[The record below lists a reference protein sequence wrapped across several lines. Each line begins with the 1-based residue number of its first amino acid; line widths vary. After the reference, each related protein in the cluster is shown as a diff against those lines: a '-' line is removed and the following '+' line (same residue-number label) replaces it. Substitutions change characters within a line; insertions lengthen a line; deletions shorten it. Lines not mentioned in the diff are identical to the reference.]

1 MTMDL
6 GKETPV
12 PWNDDTKYALGLY
25 RRYLTLLGIWPLE
38 RNRVLPTLRLMFFI
52 LIQMSLNITYITNL
66 MTTGYC
72 GRILDLVEIIT
83 ILSLSNISVLKL
95 LVPWRYSSKM
105 HFVLNSMV
113 EDWAKVYNR
122 RSHDTMMKYAY
133 KGRTVCVLQ
142 LFITAFLI
150 LRNILH
156 KLPATVA
163 ITSGNVTALSRIV
176 PYGPACWVSPTMSVH
191 YYNAYYS
198 LICIHWLSASLAY
211 IGTDIYLFGLGMHM
225 CGQFELLAGDLE
237 TISGDE
243 SVEEQHQKISK
254 FIRRH
259 NHLLNVAES
268 IEEVFNI
275 PVLVEVINNTVII
288 SISGIILLWAY
299 KLRSRA
305 MAIPKL
311 IRIYLF
317 YVEIFM
323 VSYVGQAL
331 SEQTEKLQEAVYNI
345 PWYKIPTHHMKAII
359 IIMMRVK
366 YPFQLTAGK
375 IADMNYE
382 TYKNVI
388 KSTFSYFSVF
398 RLVLEQ

>member
-1 MTMDL
+1 MDL
-6 GKETPV
+6 RKETPI

-25 RRYLTLLGIWPLE
+25 RQYLTLLGIWPLE
-38 RNRVLPTLRLMFFI
+38 RDRVLPTLRLMLFI
-52 LIQMSLNITYITNL
+52 VIQMSVNITYITNL

-83 ILSLSNISVLKL
+83 ILSLSNISVFKL
-95 LVPWRYSSKM
+95 IVPWGYSDKM
-105 HFVLNSMV
+105 YFVLNSMV
-113 EDWAKVYNR
+113 EDWVKVYDR
-122 RSHDTMMKYAY
+122 KSHDTMMKYAY
-133 KGRTVCVLQ
+133 KGRAVCVFQ

-150 LRNILH
+150 IRNILH
-156 KLPATVA
+156 KLPATVET
-163 ITSGNVTALSRIV
+163 ITPENVTTLSRIV
-176 PYGPACWVSPTMSVH
+176 PYGPACWVSTTMSAH

-198 LICIHWLSASLAY
+198 LICIHWLSAALAY

-225 CGQFELLAGDLE
+225 CGQFELLAAELDD
-237 TISGDE
+237 ISGNE
-243 SVEEQHQKISK
+243 NCEEQHEKISK

-268 IEEVFNI
+268 IEDVYNI
-275 PVLVEVINNTVII
+275 PILVEVINNTVII
-288 SISGIILLWAY
+288 SISGIILLWAF

-331 SEQTEKLQEAVYNI
+331 SEKTEKLQEAVYNI
-345 PWYKIPTHHMKAII
+345 PWYKIPKRHMKALVIV
-359 IIMMRVK
+359 MMRVK

-375 IADMNYE
+375 IAHMNYE
-382 TYKNVI
+382 TYKNII

>member
-1 MTMDL
+1 MNSR
-6 GKETPV
+6 KENI
-12 PWNDDTKYALGLY
+12 PWNDDTTYALGLY
-25 RRYLTLLGIWPLE
+25 RRYMNLLGVWPLE
-38 RNRVLPTLRLMFFI
+38 CNKVLSTFRLVLFVI
-52 LIQMSLNITYITNL
+52 IQMSLNITYITKL
-66 MTTGYC
+66 ITIGY
-72 GRILDLVEIIT
+72 GDRILDLVEIIT
-83 ILSLSNISVLKL
+83 ILSLSSISVIKL
-95 LVPWRYSSKM
+95 MVPWKYSDKM

-113 EDWAKVYNR
+113 EDWAGDYNR
-122 RSHDTMMKYAY
+122 KSHDTMMKYAY
-133 KGRTVCVLQ
+133 KGRIVCVLQ
-142 LFITAFLI
+142 LFITGFLI

-156 KLPATVA
+156 KLPATLETVDA
-163 ITSGNVTALSRIV
+163 SGNFTTLSRIV
-176 PYGPACWVSPTMSVH
+176 PYGPACWVSTTMSVH

-225 CGQFELLAGDLE
+225 CGQFKLLCDELDG
-237 TISGDE
+237 ISGNE
-243 SVEEQHQKISK
+243 SSEEQHQKIAK

-268 IEEVFNI
+268 IEDVFNI
-275 PVLVEVINNTVII
+275 PILIEVLNNTVII
-288 SISGIILLWAY
+288 SISGIILLWAF
-299 KLRSRA
+299 KLRNRA

-331 SEQTEKLQEAVYNI
+331 SGETEKLQKAVYNI
-345 PWYKIPTHHMKAII
+345 PWYKIPTNHMKSVI

-375 IADMNYE
+375 IANMNYE
-382 TYKNVI
+382 TYKNII
-388 KSTFSYFSVF
+388 KSTFSYFSFF
-398 RLVLEQ
+398 RLALEQ